1 MSDILSISELTQA
14 IRGQLEERFAYV
26 WVQGQVTNV
35 SRPASGHVYFSL
47 RDEGA
52 SLACVWFKNRKPG
65 GERFDPLTGEV
76 FEDGPRESL
85 SERLENGQEV
95 ICSGRLTVY
104 PPRGGYQ
111 LIVEF
116 GQETGTGRLHAEF
129 EALKLRLAAL
139 GYFDAARKRPL
150 PRLPRRVAVIT
161 SPAGAAIRDFLRIVN
176 TCGPGSEIRIYPSP
190 VQGEEAPGRLAAML
204 RQAGADQWAE
214 LIVLIRGGGSLED
227 LWAFNSPLVAEA
239 IFESPVP
246 VLAGIG
252 HEVDFTIAD
261 MTADA
266 RAATPTH
273 AGHLLWPERRDLA
286 QQVDESSLALQRRF
300 LDMVERY
307 EHSLATARRA
317 LSWFSPDRTLERGL
331 ERLAEARRRLLQAGE
346 AIFVRR
352 DARLTETRQ
361 RLGAAFGLP
370 SVRERLAAL
379 DALEQRLR
387 FSSERRA
394 ENIGASLDRLRL
406 ALEALDPLRPLG
418 RGYSLA
424 LDVQGRIVRSVKDA
438 SPGMPLRVRVAD
450 GALDATIDRITPL
463 SE

>member
-1 MSDILSISELTQA
+1 MSAILSISELTRA

-52 SLACVWFKNRKPG
+52 SLACVWFKSRKPSG
-65 GERFDPLTGEV
+65 QRFDPLTGEV

-95 ICSGRLTVY
+95 ICSGRITVY

-150 PRLPRRVAVIT
+150 PRPLRRVAVVT
-161 SPAGAAIRDFLRIVN
+161 SPGGAAIQDFLRIVN
-176 TCGPGSEIRIYPSP
+176 SCGPGAEIRIYPSP
-190 VQGEEAPGRLAAML
+190 VQGEDAPGRLAAML

-239 IFESPVP
+239 VFESPVP

-261 MTADA
+261 MTADV

-300 LDMVERY
+300 QAIVERC
-307 EHSLATARRA
+307 EQSLTTAQRA
-317 LSWFSPDRTLERGL
+317 LHWFSPGRTLERGL
-331 ERLAEARRRLLQAGE
+331 ERLAESRRRLLQAGE
-346 AIFVRR
+346 TILIRR
-352 DARLTETRQ
+352 ETRLAEARQ
-361 RLGAAFGLP
+361 RLSATFGLP
-370 SVRERLAAL
+370 SVRERLAGL

-387 FSSERRA
+387 FSGERRM
-394 ENIGASLDRLRL
+394 ENADASLVRLRL
-406 ALEALDPLRPLG
+406 ALESLDPLRPLE

-424 LDVQGRIVRSVKDA
+424 FDAQGRIVRSVKEA
-438 SPGMPLRVRVAD
+438 KPGMPLRVRVAD
-450 GALDATIDRITPL
+450 GALDTTIDRVSPL
-463 SE
+463 PE